1 MEGKES
7 CLIEGSLWMGF
18 SFQAQFFDEKNKKER
33 FLGLGIRKQ
42 MKDPGNCSFC
52 GSLLQRAG
60 P

>member
-42 MKDPGNCSFC
+42 MK
-52 GSLLQRAG
+52 
-60 P
+60 